1 MVVNQ
6 VKTSVVM
13 VLVIPPAGFMLLP
26 LVMTASLVV
35 EFSIFD
41 RVVLCVYMKSELMR
55 LIMRFLMLFVDLNLV
70 SVFLFEGAA

>member
-1 MVVNQ
+1 
-6 VKTSVVM
+6 
-13 VLVIPPAGFMLLP
+13 MLLP

-41 RVVLCVYMKSELMR
+41 RVVLWVYMKSELMSQ
-55 LIMRFLMLFVDLNLV
+55 IMRFLMLFVDFNLV

>member
-13 VLVIPPAGFMLLP
+13 VLVISPAGFMLLP

-41 RVVLCVYMKSELMR
+41 RVVLWVYMKSELMSQ
-55 LIMRFLMLFVDLNLV
+55 IMRFLMLFVDFNLV

>member
-1 MVVNQ
+1 VVVNQ
-6 VKTSVVM
+6 VKTSVVV

-41 RVVLCVYMKSELMR
+41 RVVLWVYMKSELMSQ
-55 LIMRFLMLFVDLNLV
+55 IMRFLMLFVDFNLV